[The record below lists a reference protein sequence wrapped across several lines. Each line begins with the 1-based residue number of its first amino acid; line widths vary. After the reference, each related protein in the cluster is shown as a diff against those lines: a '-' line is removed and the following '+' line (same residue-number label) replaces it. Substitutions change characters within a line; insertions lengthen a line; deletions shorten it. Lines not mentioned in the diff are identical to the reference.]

1 MVNLSLGTW
10 DLFAGACD
18 ASASYLIAL
27 KSAVDTLNAQGTVV
41 VASSGNQGDLQR
53 MAAPACLSNVLGV
66 AATWD
71 MTAESTTF
79 LGCTEASR
87 SPRQPT
93 CFSNR
98 STTTALFAAGAFVR
112 SAGLNGG
119 ISSYGGTSQAA
130 PMVAA
135 CAAALHQ
142 AAPLATP
149 AQRMAVLQLSPSRL
163 TDPATGR
170 HYPFLDCVDA
180 AKLLDPAR
188 FLVRMNGS
196 QPLIPGRA
204 ESALP
209 AATIPVLR
217 VADEGRAPQRP
228 RSARGPRSIER

>member
-1 MVNLSLGTW
+1 
-10 DLFAGACD
+10 
-18 ASASYLIAL
+18 
-27 KSAVDTLNAQGTVV
+27 
-41 VASSGNQGDLQR
+41 
-53 MAAPACLSNVLGV
+53 
-66 AATWD
+66 
-71 MTAESTTF
+71 
-79 LGCTEASR
+79 
-87 SPRQPT
+87 
-93 CFSNR
+93 
-98 STTTALFAAGAFVR
+98 TTALFAAGAFVR